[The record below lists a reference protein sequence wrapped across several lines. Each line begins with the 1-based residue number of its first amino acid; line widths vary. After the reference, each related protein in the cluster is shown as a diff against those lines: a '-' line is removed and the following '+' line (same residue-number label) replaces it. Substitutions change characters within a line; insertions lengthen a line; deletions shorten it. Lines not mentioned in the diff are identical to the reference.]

1 MQYLQMAQKVR
12 QLVGL
17 QGTGPSSVDA
27 TGSEGL
33 FLSNVQNAW
42 EDLQNYR
49 ADWKWMRENKTFN
62 MVAGTTTYTP
72 ATIFGPVNRFKS
84 WYKDSFFILVD
95 GKKAPINHY
104 NYDYFRYRHI
114 NDVDQTTPSGFTIR
128 PKDYALQFSIPDSNY
143 QIDCDYKKSNQTLSA
158 ATDIPELPTDYHML
172 IVYEAASRYALT
184 IALGHVYDQYSQK
197 ALEMLGNLL
206 REQNPQKVF
215 KVRGIA

>member
-1 MQYLQMAQKVR
+1 MAQKVR

-33 FLSNVQNAW
+33 LLSNVQSAW

-95 GKKAPINHY
+95 GKKAPITHY

-114 NDVDQTTPSGFTIR
+114 NDVDQTTPSSFTIR

-143 QIDCDYKKSNQTLSA
+143 QIDCDYKKNNQTLSA